1 MQAIYTYD
9 SKPKVHIALI
19 NNNKVNEKVQTV
31 KQQTTGAISTKNSV
45 GERQKKNQGD
55 KTNPNKPR

>member
-31 KQQTTGAISTKNSV
+31 K
-45 GERQKKNQGD
+45 
-55 KTNPNKPR
+55 